1 MNKRRRNYIKEN
13 GRTSLRKMSNKR
25 TPSKPIFLDNSA
37 PISAAKQIGSICK
50 VWSSIYCNWVWE
62 ATLKV
67 NGLIVR
73 KEYCEVLPDYAILW
87 ARQKYQAIKN
97 PQFSRMIQ
105 KDIAESDFTIED
117 IADTIGIT
125 KNAISKWISGD
136 SHPTCPYLVR
146 LCKML
151 YGVYWEARYL
161 TLSKILEMERV

>member
-25 TPSKPIFLDNSA
+25 TPSQPIFLDNTA

-50 VWSSIYCNWVWE
+50 VWSSIYCTWVWE

-67 NGLIVR
+67 NGLIIR
-73 KEYCEVLPDYAILW
+73 REYCEESSQHLLAW
-87 ARQKYQAIKN
+87 ARDKYEAINN
-97 PQFSRMIQ
+97 PRFARLIQ
-105 KDIAESDFTIED
+105 MDIAESDFTIED

-146 LCKML
+146 LCQML
-151 YGVYWEARYL
+151 YGVYWEAQYL

>member
-25 TPSKPIFLDNSA
+25 TPSNPIFLDDTSDH
-37 PISAAKQIGSICK
+37 KIGSLCK
-50 VWSSIYCNWVWE
+50 VWSSIYCSWVYE
-62 ATLKV
+62 ATVEV
-67 NGLIVR
+67 NGLVLR
-73 KEYCEVLPDYAILW
+73 KEIYTGDPLTVILW
-87 ARQKYQAIKN
+87 AREKYQAIKN
-97 PQFSRMIQ
+97 PRFARLIQ

-146 LCKML
+146 FCKML
-151 YGVYWEARYL
+151 YGVYWEAQYL